1 MNYAAAGLIVTI
13 SLLMKSG
20 IPEEWLRK
28 AATSSVCKINIDS
41 DSRLAMTAA
50 IRKTFAE
57 KPAEFPGK
65 SALSDIAAVEQ
76 SHLILPPK
84 TPTFHLSYHW
94 QELPCEVTAWCLNKL
109 NWFPSPKGCPI
120 RCGRQ
125 WNHPFATDTLY
136 YSKRTSRR
144 MKSEKKF
151 TLMLPEPCL
160 PNSWKTWIPYNNYL
174 PDVF

>member
-1 MNYAAAGLIVTI
+1 MGRFLNSRWTRSAGFLQEYISLFHNRNHSEWYCKMAELWRTISQKIRKQRWTIYAAEKKLI
-13 SLLMKSG
+13 
-20 IPEEWLRK
+20 
-28 AATSSVCKINIDS
+28 
-41 DSRLAMTAA
+41 
-50 IRKTFAE
+50 
-57 KPAEFPGK
+57 PGK

-94 QELPCEVTAWCLNKL
+94 QELPCEVTAWCLNKW

-174 PDVF
+174 PK